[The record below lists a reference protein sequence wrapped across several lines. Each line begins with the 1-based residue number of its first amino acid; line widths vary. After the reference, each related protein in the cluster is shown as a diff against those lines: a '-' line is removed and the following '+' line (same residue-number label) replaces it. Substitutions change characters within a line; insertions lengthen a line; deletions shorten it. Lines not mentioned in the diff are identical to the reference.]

1 MNVCGNCMD
10 ERKSFI
16 VKHLGLRGIAIF
28 EAGKGLL
35 AFAAACLLLTLR
47 HKDYKI
53 EALRLLR
60 FLHINPGRHV
70 AQGLLRFAGN
80 MTDHKLWLFFA
91 GVLVYVVIRSIEA
104 GGLWLEKEWAEWFAL
119 LSGSMYLPWEIWELA
134 RHADAWKWVIFA
146 FNLAIVVYLA
156 WLRIMMH
163 NERKRKAE
171 ASKSLD
177 EPSPAV

>member
-1 MNVCGNCMD
+1 MRDSIVMELGWRELLAGCFTIRDQDWFIKHSETFMD
-10 ERKSFI
+10 ERKSFL

-35 AFAAACLLLTLR
+35 ALGAGFLLLTLR

-91 GVLVYVVIRSIEA
+91 GVL
-104 GGLWLEKEWAEWFAL
+104 
-119 LSGSMYLPWEIWELA
+119 
-134 RHADAWKWVIFA
+134 
-146 FNLAIVVYLA
+146 
-156 WLRIMMH
+156 
-163 NERKRKAE
+163 
-171 ASKSLD
+171 
-177 EPSPAV
+177 

>member
-80 MTDHKLWLFFA
+80 MTDHKLWLFFV
-91 GVLVYVVIRSIEA
+91 GVLVYVMIRFVEG
-104 GGLWLEKEWAEWFAL
+104 GGLGLAKETVAWFVHPSRA
-119 LSGSMYLPWEIWELA
+119 
-134 RHADAWKWVIFA
+134 
-146 FNLAIVVYLA
+146 VYLA
-156 WLRIMMH
+156 C
-163 NERKRKAE
+163 AT
-171 ASKSLD
+171 
-177 EPSPAV
+177 